1 VSSWPSAKVVQGA
14 LKGIREVFTTE
25 KGTVVAGIRS
35 NKPWILAP
43 VGPEQAAVVCERC
56 ATGYKFPDIPKG
68 NDKPLFGPQTK
79 DYALYVLAR
88 LLNPFYAEHE
98 ACAMKAQEAS

>member
-1 VSSWPSAKVVQGA
+1 MR
-14 LKGIREVFTTE
+14 GIREVFTTE
-25 KGTVVAGIRS
+25 KGAQVAGIKSSR
-35 NKPWILAP
+35 PWI
-43 VGPEQAAVVCERC
+43 VGVVDPAVNAVVCERC
-56 ATGYKFPDIPKG
+56 NVGAPFPEIPKG

-98 ACAMKAQEAS
+98 ACAVKAQEAS